1 MIVVY
6 LLFVLIGHVGDL
18 RAEKNQVDKFNETFA
33 GDWILTKV
41 ESANPLVV
49 DLFDGYELMIKAEGV
64 RLELWRYQVGDY
76 GRFGQVSTY
85 FADGRGE
92 KNTLEYPTGARM
104 VEVSRTRAEHRKIII
119 KYEASP
125 ALPQENVM
133 DQAPSKK
140 RSKWKETGVIELSL
154 SKDGERLIYEQRP
167 VSLANSAVSNYRNR
181 LTFRRKTLQDI
192 DAIEPAQ

>member
-6 LLFVLIGHVGDL
+6 LLFVLLGHVGDL
-18 RAEKNQVDKFNETFA
+18 CAQKNQVGKFDEAFA

-41 ESANPLVV
+41 ESDNPLVV

-64 RLELWRYQVGDY
+64 RLELWRYQVGEY
-76 GRFGQVSTY
+76 GRFGQVGAY

-92 KNTLEYPTGARM
+92 TNTLEYPTGARM
-104 VEVSRTRAEHRKIII
+104 VEASRTRAEHRKITI

-125 ALPQENVM
+125 APTKEIMM
-133 DQAPSKK
+133 DQAVPKR
-140 RSKWKETGVIELSL
+140 RSKWKESGVIELSL
-154 SKDGERLIYEQRP
+154 SKDGERLVYEQRP
-167 VSLANSAVSNYRNR
+167 VSPANAAVSNYKNR
-181 LTFRRKTLQDI
+181 LTFRRKTLQDL

>member
-1 MIVVY
+1 MIVAY
-6 LLFVLIGHVGDL
+6 LLFVLIGYADSLCAQNNHV
-18 RAEKNQVDKFNETFA
+18 EKFDETFV
-33 GDWILTKV
+33 GDWILTRV

-92 KNTLEYPTGARM
+92 KNTLEYPTGERM
-104 VEVSRTRAEHRKIII
+104 VEVSRTRAERRKIII

-125 ALPQENVM
+125 APPQETLM
-133 DQAPSKK
+133 DQALSKK
-140 RSKWKETGVIELSL
+140 HSKWKETGVIELSL

-181 LTFRRKTLQDI
+181 LTFRRKTLQDL